1 MLDLSHKA
9 DLVWLGRL
17 VADVRVAAPEADFLV
32 AGAQARD
39 LLLMHA
45 HGIETGR
52 ATEDVDLAF
61 LVASW
66 DEFMSLREGLLGSGK
81 FITETQTL
89 HKLRHTGIG
98 KARLDLIPF
107 AGIETDDRHISWPPN
122 GEPVMNVIGFREA
135 HAAAVQVAL
144 PELQPVA
151 VVALHAL
158 MLLKLSAWKDRRL
171 QHPIGKDAHDIRLLL
186 KTYLDAGNQE
196 RLYSEAAHL
205 LDRDDFDYEVAGA
218 WLLGY
223 DAGNLLPTEETPGN
237 AKDFYRTLLRAEVAA
252 EMESTLIIDM
262 RTADPTAEVQLL
274 RSLFEGFSAADTL

>member
-9 DLVWLGRL
+9 DLAWLGRL
-17 VADVRVAAPEADFLV
+17 VADVRAAAPEADFLV
-32 AGAQARD
+32 AGALARD
-39 LLLMHA
+39 LLLTHA

-66 DEFMSLREGLLGSGK
+66 DEFMSLRKRLLGSEK
-81 FITETQTL
+81 FITETKTL

-107 AGIETDDRHISWPPN
+107 AGIETDDRHISWPPS
-122 GEPVMNVIGFREA
+122 GETVMNVIGFREA

-144 PELQPVA
+144 PEPQQVA
-151 VVALHAL
+151 VAALHAL

-171 QHPIGKDAHDIRLLL
+171 QHPIGKDAYDIRLLL

-223 DAGNLLPTEETPGN
+223 DAGNLLPTEETPWQCKG
-237 AKDFYRTLLRAEVAA
+237 LL
-252 EMESTLIIDM
+252 
-262 RTADPTAEVQLL
+262 
-274 RSLFEGFSAADTL
+274 